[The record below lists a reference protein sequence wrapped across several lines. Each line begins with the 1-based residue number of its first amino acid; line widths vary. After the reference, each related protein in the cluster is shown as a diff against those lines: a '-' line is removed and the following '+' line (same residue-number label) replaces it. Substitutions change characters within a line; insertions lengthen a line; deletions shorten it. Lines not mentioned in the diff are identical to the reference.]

1 MDRQQTTDQARRL
14 ARGARK
20 AAHRDLI
27 ATGLSD
33 AVAEAWC
40 AAWEAE
46 AARHGLPNDG
56 RFFWNAGRGWIDAQR
71 SFARR

>member
-1 MDRQQTTDQARRL
+1 MDRQQSTDRARQL

-27 ATGLSD
+27 ATGLSE

-40 AAWEAE
+40 AAWEA
-46 AARHGLPNDG
+46 ARHGLPSHS